1 LEGAVVITP
10 EDIKVE
16 LGRSTSTQAEE
27 EQWQRWIDEARYLIG
42 KRLGDIAL
50 LNEADVDYVVL
61 HAVADHAKAPDNAT
75 QVDVAVD
82 DARVSRRY
90 SSGSGR
96 VTILD
101 EWWYLLDPDLTT
113 SSSVGSTQMY
123 GEPDTTLE
131 SVLRWPCS
139 PTI

>member
-1 LEGAVVITP
+1 MITP

-16 LGRSTSTQAEE
+16 LGRSTSTQAED

-123 GEPDTTLE
+123 GEPDVTLE
-131 SVLRWPCS
+131 TVLGWP
-139 PTI
+139 